1 MEKFRQIVALKLAPH
16 LDLPV
21 HTVRAMMESPPN
33 SNWGDVA
40 IPCFALAKQRRQ
52 SPASIAAKLAS
63 EVDLS
68 ALASKVEAMGG
79 YLNITFLS
87 HRVAEEIM
95 AGLQNEGFL
104 YGNTLLGQGKNIVI
118 DFSSPNIAKPFG
130 IGHLRTTVIGHSLSR
145 IFTELGYSVVRV
157 NHLGDW
163 GTQFGKLIVAYELY
177 GEGDPLEENA
187 VDKLFRLYVKF
198 HQEAAQNP
206 ALESQA
212 REYFRRLEA
221 GDPAIRKYWELFKTV
236 SLVEFKRVYELLDI
250 TFDHLLGESFYEPL
264 LAPTVAQ
271 IEAQGLATLSD
282 GALIVDLEAQ
292 GLPPM
297 LLKKSDGATLYAT
310 RDLAAALYRQ
320 RTHEPHLLLYV
331 VGQEQTLVF
340 KQLAAVLKLMGEA
353 AGDKVV
359 HVSFGLFKFPE
370 GRMSTRRGNIV
381 FLEDVLN
388 KSIELALA
396 VIEHKNPAL
405 EGKEEIAE
413 KVGVGAIIFSDLK
426 HGRIKDVTFDWEEM
440 LNFDGETGPYL
451 QYTHAR
457 ACAVLRKAAEVPGVE
472 ADIAALTDEYALPLI
487 KLLGEFA
494 PIVAKAA
501 LEFEPSVVARYVL
514 DLAQAFNRFYHHC
527 RIIGSDDGVQ
537 NARLALVRAT
547 KVVLARGLYLLGL
560 SAVERM

>member
-104 YGNTLLGQGKNIVI
+104 YGNTQPGQGKNIVI

-206 ALESQA
+206 ELESQA

-221 GDPAIRKYWELFKTV
+221 GDPAIRKYWELFKT
-236 SLVEFKRVYELLDI
+236 SQP
-250 TFDHLLGESFYEPL
+250 S
-264 LAPTVAQ
+264 
-271 IEAQGLATLSD
+271 
-282 GALIVDLEAQ
+282 
-292 GLPPM
+292 
-297 LLKKSDGATLYAT
+297 
-310 RDLAAALYRQ
+310 
-320 RTHEPHLLLYV
+320 
-331 VGQEQTLVF
+331 
-340 KQLAAVLKLMGEA
+340 
-353 AGDKVV
+353 
-359 HVSFGLFKFPE
+359 
-370 GRMSTRRGNIV
+370 
-381 FLEDVLN
+381 
-388 KSIELALA
+388 
-396 VIEHKNPAL
+396 
-405 EGKEEIAE
+405 
-413 KVGVGAIIFSDLK
+413 
-426 HGRIKDVTFDWEEM
+426 RI
-440 LNFDGETGPYL
+440 
-451 QYTHAR
+451 
-457 ACAVLRKAAEVPGVE
+457 
-472 ADIAALTDEYALPLI
+472 
-487 KLLGEFA
+487 
-494 PIVAKAA
+494 
-501 LEFEPSVVARYVL
+501 
-514 DLAQAFNRFYHHC
+514 
-527 RIIGSDDGVQ
+527 
-537 NARLALVRAT
+537 
-547 KVVLARGLYLLGL
+547 
-560 SAVERM
+560 

>member
-1 MEKFRQIVALKLAPH
+1 MEYFRQQLALKIAPH
-16 LDLPV
+16 MDLPV
-21 HTVRAMMESPPN
+21 QTVRAMMEDPPN
-33 SNWGDVA
+33 SAWGDVA
-40 IPCFALAKQRRQ
+40 LPCFALAKQRRQ

-79 YLNITFLS
+79 YLNITFAS
-87 HRVAEEIM
+87 HLVAQEIM
-95 AGLQNEGFL
+95 TGLQNEEHL
-104 YGNTLLGQGKNIVI
+104 YGNTKPGMGKNIVI

-145 IFTELGYSVVRV
+145 IFAELGYGVVRV

-177 GEGDPLEENA
+177 GEGDPLVENA
-187 VDKLFRLYVKF
+187 VDKLFRLYVRF
-198 HQEAAQNP
+198 HQEAEQNP
-206 ALESQA
+206 ALENAA

-221 GDPAIRKYWELFKTV
+221 GDPYVRKYWELFKTV
-236 SLVEFKRVYELLDI
+236 SLAEFQRVYDLLGI
-250 TFDHLLGESFYEPL
+250 TFDHFLGESFYEPF
-264 LAPTVAQ
+264 LAPVVQQ

-320 RTHEPHLLLYV
+320 RTHAPHLLLYV

-370 GRMSTRRGNIV
+370 GRMSTRRGNII
-381 FLEDVLN
+381 FLEDVLA

-396 VIEHKNPAL
+396 IIDSKNPAL
-405 EGKEEIAE
+405 EDKQAVAE
-413 KVGVGAIIFSDLK
+413 KVGVGAIIFGDLK

-457 ACAVLRKAAEVPGVE
+457 ACAVLRKAAGLSRESRHL
-472 ADIAALTDEYALPLI
+472 DTLTDEYALPLI
-487 KLLGEFA
+487 KQLSEFA
-494 PIVAKAA
+494 PAIEKAA
-501 LEFEPSVVARYVL
+501 ADFEPSVVARYIL
-514 DLAQAFNRFYHHC
+514 DLAQEFNRFYHHC
-527 RIIGSDDGVQ
+527 RIIGGDEEVQ
-537 NARLALVRAT
+537 STRLSIVYAT